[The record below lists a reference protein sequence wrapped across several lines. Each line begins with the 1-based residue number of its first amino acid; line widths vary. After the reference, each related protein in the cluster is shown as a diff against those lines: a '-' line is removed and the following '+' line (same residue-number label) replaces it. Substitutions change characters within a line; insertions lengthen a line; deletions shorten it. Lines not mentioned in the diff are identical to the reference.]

1 MSRYSLFVLISQ
13 GWKRNCLLNKHTHAV
28 QGGLKDLNYVALY
41 PKVNPS
47 QLVSFHW
54 KSNQSQIC
62 VTQKFYYIKLQDDKV
77 TNNTRKFSH
86 YLKEIIFFS
95 FYDK

>member
-1 MSRYSLFVLISQ
+1 MQTRQLGKEDNTTGENMSRYSLFVLISQ

-47 QLVSFHW
+47 QLV
-54 KSNQSQIC
+54 
-62 VTQKFYYIKLQDDKV
+62 
-77 TNNTRKFSH
+77 
-86 YLKEIIFFS
+86 
-95 FYDK
+95 